1 MMIRCAAALLFAILA
16 QAVAVNAQE
25 LSDNMTCDEAIRYY
39 AEHRVIDT
47 TVNGTVLPIRQGT
60 PIQQSGML
68 LCGVGE
74 NRFETMVKTRDREQ
88 CVIAAYCD

>member
-1 MMIRCAAALLFAILA
+1 MRLACTSFFAILV
-16 QAVAVNAQE
+16 QAAPVSAQE